1 MNRLKRLI
9 VLLALAFIVAL
20 VPALPAQTKKPLRGT
35 MDLEFNLLWPEPQ
48 DVIPDWVGN
57 ITIDDTEYGML
68 FFAIGS
74 GKAFDDN
81 LKGKVH
87 FFKEIWAIYDTTVDF
102 TSLLPSNKTADWAY
116 WLPSNNPAELVLWG
130 YDVGQTNTQN
140 NNYHMNGNV
149 EVAIGDF
156 AIWQDRNV
164 HMSGEIIWYDFG
176 APHYAPGT
184 FRVN

>member
-20 VPALPAQTKKPLRGT
+20 VPVGTAQAKKPLIGT
-35 MDLEFNLLWPEPQ
+35 MDLEYNLLWPGPQ
-48 DVIPDWVGN
+48 DAIPDWVGT
-57 ITIDDTEYGML
+57 ITIDGTEYGMS
-68 FFAIGS
+68 FFCIGS

-87 FFKEIWAIYDTTVDF
+87 FFEEIWTIYDWMTFDF
-102 TSLLPSNKTADWAY
+102 ETQ
-116 WLPSNNPAELVLWG
+116 ELEYGEILLWG
-130 YDVGQTNTQN
+130 YDVGQTNIQN
-140 NNYHMNGNV
+140 SNYHMNGNV

-156 AIWQDRNV
+156 AIWQGRSV

>member
-1 MNRLKRLI
+1 VKDVRKLI
-9 VLLALAFIVAL
+9 VLLALAFTLVL
-20 VPALPAQTKKPLRGT
+20 VPAGTAQAKKPLRGT
-35 MDLEFNLLWPEPQ
+35 MDLEFNLLWPGPQ

-57 ITIDDTEYGML
+57 ITIDGTEYGMA

-74 GKAFDDN
+74 GKAFDDF

-87 FFKEIWAIYDTTVDF
+87 FFEEIWRIYDWMTFNFTTQ
-102 TSLLPSNKTADWAY
+102 
-116 WLPSNNPAELVLWG
+116 ELNYGEILLWG

-156 AIWQDRNV
+156 AIWQGRNV
-164 HMSGEIIWYDFG
+164 HISGEIIWYEPG
-176 APHYAPGT
+176 VPHYAPGT
-184 FRVN
+184 FRIN